1 MDRLKPMQLNE
12 DHSEVKYF
20 AGFSRPDLHPTCN
33 IVTLGTFS
41 AFRCYA
47 TGFKTLLQVRI
58 LILFSPIEAII
69 FVVFDIISSLIII
82 LLP

>member
-41 AFRCYA
+41 AFKFKCYA

-58 LILFSPIEAII
+58 LFLFSPIETII
-69 FVVFDIISSLIII
+69 FVVFDMFT
-82 LLP
+82 